1 MINEI
6 TTEHIIERLENAKAF
21 MATFLSGGLPI
32 LTFSSDRYGDIK
44 PLSSNLKNFKWEI
57 EKSDYLAVGNY
68 YSFTLENSQGECYII
83 QIVS

>member
-6 TTEHIIERLENAKAF
+6 TTEHIIERLEDAKAF

-44 PLSSNLKNFKWEI
+44 PLLSNLRNFKWEI
-57 EKSDYLAVGNY
+57 DKSEVLLVGNY
-68 YSFTLENSQGECYII
+68 CSLTLGNSQGECYTI
-83 QIVS
+83 QFTS